1 VIRREVTGII
11 VVLIFGSLL
20 LQGCS
25 YMAKVPVIKDLPYVT
40 KPDEESLAAEKTLDA
55 KTIAVMPV
63 DVKAGNR
70 DAARMIRENLIEELY
85 FKGYSKIPMEMVDA
99 ALADFR
105 KRDGGALGTTTPA
118 QVIGSMLGVD
128 AVMYTT
134 LIDATTT
141 YKYVYA
147 PVSVAAVFELKS
159 VSRGETI
166 WRYESKAVDRD
177 YGVTKNSLDLG
188 TTKIFE
194 SVVQEVVKKA
204 MENLPDG
211 PGIK

>member
-1 VIRREVTGII
+1 MISREVTGII
-11 VVLIFGSLL
+11 GVLVFGILL

-40 KPDEESLAAEKTLDA
+40 KPDEESQTAEKTLDA

-63 DVKAGNR
+63 DIKAGNR
-70 DAARMIRENLIEELY
+70 DAARMIRENLVEELY

-99 ALADFR
+99 ALADFK
-105 KRDGGALGTTTPA
+105 KRDGGASGTTTPP

-147 PVSVAAVFELKS
+147 PVNVAAVFELKS
-159 VSRGETI
+159 TSRGETI

>member
-1 VIRREVTGII
+1 MTGII
-11 VVLIFGSLL
+11 GALILGMILV
-20 LQGCS
+20 QGCS
-25 YMAKVPVIKDLPYVT
+25 YMAKVPVIKDLPYVQ
-40 KPDEESLAAEKTLDA
+40 KPEEDPQMAEKNLNV

-63 DVKAGNR
+63 DIKAGNR
-70 DAARMIRENLIEELY
+70 DAARMIREDLVEELY

-99 ALADFR
+99 AVADFK
-105 KRDGGALGTTTPA
+105 KRDGASGGTAPP
-118 QVIGSMLGVD
+118 QVVGSMLGVD

-134 LIDATTT
+134 LIDASTT

-147 PVSVAAVFELKS
+147 PVNVAAVFELKD
-159 VSRGETI
+159 VNRGETI

-177 YGVTKNSLDLG
+177 YGVTKNSLELG

-194 SVVQEVVKKA
+194 SVVHDVVKKA

>member
-1 VIRREVTGII
+1 VISRKMTG
-11 VVLIFGSLL
+11 VMGALIFGMLL

-25 YMAKVPVIKDLPYVT
+25 YMAKVPVIKDLPYVQ
-40 KPDEESLAAEKTLDA
+40 KSEEEQQTPEKNLDV
-55 KTIAVMPV
+55 KIIAVMPV
-63 DVKAGNR
+63 DIKAGNR
-70 DAARMIRENLIEELY
+70 DAAHMIREDLVEQLY

-99 ALADFR
+99 ALADFK
-105 KRDGGALGTTTPA
+105 KRDGASGGTAPP

-134 LIDATTT
+134 LLDASTA
-141 YKYVYA
+141 YKVVYA
-147 PVSVAAVFELKS
+147 PVTVAAVFELKS
-159 VSRGETI
+159 VNRGETL
-166 WRYESKAVDRD
+166 WRYESKAADRD

>member
-1 VIRREVTGII
+1 VIRRQIAGII
-11 VVLIFGSLL
+11 GALILGMLL

-25 YMAKVPVIKDLPYVT
+25 YMAKVPVVKDLPFVP
-40 KPDEESLAAEKTLDA
+40 KPEDEPQPPERNLGV
-55 KTIAVMPV
+55 KTIAVMPA
-63 DVKAGNR
+63 DIKSGSR
-70 DAARMIRENLIEELY
+70 DAARMIRENLVEELY

-99 ALADFR
+99 ALAEFK
-105 KRDGGALGTTTPA
+105 KRDGGASGSTVPP

-128 AVMYTT
+128 AVLYTT
-134 LIDATTT
+134 LLEASTT

-147 PVSVAAVFELKS
+147 PVNVAAVFELKS
-159 VSRGETI
+159 ANRGETL

-194 SVVQEVVKKA
+194 NLVQEVVKKA

-211 PGIK
+211 PGIR

>member
-1 VIRREVTGII
+1 MTGVIGA
-11 VVLIFGSLL
+11 LIFGMLL

-25 YMAKVPVIKDLPYVT
+25 YMAKVPVIKDLPYVQ
-40 KPDEESLAAEKTLDA
+40 KPEEEPQTPEKNLGV
-55 KTIAVMPV
+55 KTIAVMPA
-63 DVKAGNR
+63 DIKAGNR

-85 FKGYSKIPMEMVDA
+85 FKGYSKVPMEMVDA
-99 ALADFR
+99 ALADFK
-105 KRDGGALGTTTPA
+105 KRDGASGGTAPP

-134 LIDATTT
+134 LLDASTT

-147 PVSVAAVFELKS
+147 PVNVAAVFELKS
-159 VSRGETI
+159 VNRGETL
-166 WRYESKAVDRD
+166 WKYESKAVDRD

>member
-166 WRYESKAVDRD
+166 WRYES
-177 YGVTKNSLDLG
+177 
-188 TTKIFE
+188 
-194 SVVQEVVKKA
+194 
-204 MENLPDG
+204 
-211 PGIK
+211 

>member
-1 VIRREVTGII
+1 MTGVIGA
-11 VVLIFGSLL
+11 LIFGMLL
-20 LQGCS
+20 LQGCTYFQKS
-25 YMAKVPVIKDLPYVT
+25 ED
-40 KPDEESLAAEKTLDA
+40 ESLIPERNLGV

-63 DVKAGNR
+63 DIKAGNR
-70 DAARMIRENLIEELY
+70 EAARMIREDLVEQLY
-85 FKGYSKIPMEMVDA
+85 FKGYAKIPMEMVDA
-99 ALADFR
+99 ALADFK
-105 KRDGGALGTTTPA
+105 KRDGAAGGTAPP

-134 LIDATTT
+134 LLDASTA

-147 PVSVAAVFELKS
+147 PVNVAAVFELKS
-159 VSRGETI
+159 VSMGETL
-166 WRYESKAVDRD
+166 WRYESKATDRD
-177 YGVTKNSLDLG
+177 YGVTKSSLDLG

>member
-11 VVLIFGSLL
+11 VVLILGTLL

-105 KRDGGALGTTTPA
+105 KRDGGASGTTTPP

-134 LIDATTT
+134 LVDATTT

-147 PVSVAAVFELKS
+147 PVNVAAVFELKS

-177 YGVTKNSLDLG
+177 YGVTKNSLELG

-194 SVVQEVVKKA
+194 SLVQEVVKKA

>member
-1 VIRREVTGII
+1 VISRKMTGVIGG
-11 VVLIFGSLL
+11 LILGMLL

-25 YMAKVPVIKDLPYVT
+25 YMAKVPVIKDLPYVQ
-40 KPDEESLAAEKTLDA
+40 KSEEEQQTPEKNLDV

-70 DAARMIRENLIEELY
+70 DAARMIREDLVEQLY

-99 ALADFR
+99 ALADFK
-105 KRDGGALGTTTPA
+105 KRDGTSGGTAPP

-134 LIDATTT
+134 LLDASTTF
-141 YKYVYA
+141 KYVYA
-147 PVSVAAVFELKS
+147 PVNVAAVFELKS
-159 VSRGETI
+159 VNRGETL
-166 WRYESKAVDRD
+166 WRYESKAADRD

-188 TTKIFE
+188 TTKIFQ

>member
-1 VIRREVTGII
+1 
-11 VVLIFGSLL
+11 
-20 LQGCS
+20 
-25 YMAKVPVIKDLPYVT
+25 MAKVPVIKDLPYVQ
-40 KPDEESLAAEKTLDA
+40 KPDEEQPTAEKTLDA

-63 DVKAGNR
+63 DIKAGNR
-70 DAARMIRENLIEELY
+70 DAARMIRESLVEELY

-99 ALADFR
+99 ALADFK
-105 KRDGGALGTTTPA
+105 KRDGGASGSTVPP

-134 LIDATTT
+134 LLDATTT

-147 PVSVAAVFELKS
+147 PVNVAAVFELKS

-194 SVVQEVVKKA
+194 SVIQEVVKKA

>member
-1 VIRREVTGII
+1 VIRREVAGII
-11 VVLIFGSLL
+11 RVLILGILL
-20 LQGCS
+20 FQGCS
-25 YMAKVPVIKDLPYVT
+25 YMAKVPVIKDLPYVQ
-40 KPDEESLAAEKTLDA
+40 KSEEEQPTAEKTLDA
-55 KTIAVMPV
+55 KAIAVMPV
-63 DVKAGNR
+63 DIKAGNR
-70 DAARMIRENLIEELY
+70 DAARMIRESLVEELY

-99 ALADFR
+99 ALADFK
-105 KRDGGALGTTTPA
+105 KRDGGASGSTVPP

-134 LIDATTT
+134 LLDATTT

-147 PVSVAAVFELKS
+147 PVNVAAVFELKN

-166 WRYESKAVDRD
+166 WRYESKAADRD

-194 SVVQEVVKKA
+194 SVIQEVVKKA
-204 MENLPDG
+204 ISNLPDG